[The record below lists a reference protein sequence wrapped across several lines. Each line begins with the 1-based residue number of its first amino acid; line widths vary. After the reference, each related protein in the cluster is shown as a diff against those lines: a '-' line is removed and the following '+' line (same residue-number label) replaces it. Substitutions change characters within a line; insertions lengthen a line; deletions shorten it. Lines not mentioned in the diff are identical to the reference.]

1 MEEVEQ
7 LIRKHTIFQK
17 VLALQDKKVMGPNIV
32 ADGGVFKRGSVAT
45 CMLRNSADMSVEL
58 GIEL

>member
-7 LIRKHTIFQK
+7 LIRKHAIFQK
-17 VLALQDKKVMGPNIV
+17 VLALQDEKVMDLNMV
-32 ADGGVFKRGSVAT
+32 ADGGVFKRGWVAG
-45 CMLRNSADMSVEL
+45 CMLRNSAGVSVEL

>member
-7 LIRKHTIFQK
+7 LIRKHVIFQK

-32 ADGGVFKRGSVAT
+32 ADGGVS
-45 CMLRNSADMSVEL
+45 L
-58 GIEL
+58 G